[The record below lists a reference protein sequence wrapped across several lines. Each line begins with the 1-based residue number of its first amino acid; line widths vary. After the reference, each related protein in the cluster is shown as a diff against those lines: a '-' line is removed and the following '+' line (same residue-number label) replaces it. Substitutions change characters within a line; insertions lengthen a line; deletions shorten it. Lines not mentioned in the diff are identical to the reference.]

1 MIFYLLIIIIIIL
14 IIVPTKKKQKTK
26 EEFKVFDIKRDVLSQ
41 TGELAKY
48 LLLKN

>member
-14 IIVPTKKKQKTK
+14 IIVPTKKKEKK
-26 EEFKVFDIKRDVLSQ
+26 ETFKVFDIQRDVLSQ
-41 TGELAKY
+41 TDELAKY